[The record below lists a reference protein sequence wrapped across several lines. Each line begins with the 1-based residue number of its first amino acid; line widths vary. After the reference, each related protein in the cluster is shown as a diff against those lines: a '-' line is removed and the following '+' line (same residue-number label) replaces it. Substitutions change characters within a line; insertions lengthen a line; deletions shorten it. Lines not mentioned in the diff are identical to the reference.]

1 MAKSTSGRVSSN
13 LDDREISYI
22 LGLHDAGLS
31 HSTIA
36 AKVGRSKSAI
46 TRALQRYEF
55 KTFTS
60 VTPPPGPAKQIS
72 DREMRT
78 IVRVVKQN
86 RRCTLSDITNILPD
100 KPSKRTLQCCLKEV
114 GIQKYLAVAKPFLT
128 PEHMKQRLEFALEA
142 KNWTVDDWNKV
153 IWSDESN
160 IEIGRNSRPVWVFR
174 TEAEKHHPD
183 CLVLRFK
190 GNRTTI
196 MVWSC
201 FAGNRVGPLLAFE
214 KGGIRSVE
222 YIQTL
227 KDGLLKF
234 FEEVNGIQDVGDT
247 DCISVATVGE
257 FIFQQDNAPIHVS
270 KLTRDFFKQYNLP
283 VMKWPPNSPDLNPIE
298 HMWTALKAEFHK
310 EWEALGSKRPS
321 KSAEAMAIYK
331 EILQRVWKEK
341 LSDLAQRLVN
351 SMPRRIAAV
360 IQARGGH
367 TPY

>member
-100 KPSKRTLQCCLKEV
+100 KPSKRTLQRRLKEV
-114 GIQKYLAVAKPFLT
+114 GIQKHLAVAKPFLT

-142 KNWTVDDWNKV
+142 KN
-153 IWSDESN
+153 
-160 IEIGRNSRPVWVFR
+160 
-174 TEAEKHHPD
+174 
-183 CLVLRFK
+183 
-190 GNRTTI
+190 
-196 MVWSC
+196 
-201 FAGNRVGPLLAFE
+201 
-214 KGGIRSVE
+214 
-222 YIQTL
+222 
-227 KDGLLKF
+227 
-234 FEEVNGIQDVGDT
+234 
-247 DCISVATVGE
+247 
-257 FIFQQDNAPIHVS
+257 
-270 KLTRDFFKQYNLP
+270 
-283 VMKWPPNSPDLNPIE
+283 
-298 HMWTALKAEFHK
+298 
-310 EWEALGSKRPS
+310 
-321 KSAEAMAIYK
+321 
-331 EILQRVWKEK
+331 
-341 LSDLAQRLVN
+341 
-351 SMPRRIAAV
+351 
-360 IQARGGH
+360 
-367 TPY
+367 